1 MHRGFAAALV
11 LGLSATCLTSI
22 AQAGVTYSPTT
33 LRRITA
39 RATDDRHELTAPDL
53 GTFDGE
59 VTADGIN
66 ADFLTRARAT
76 QHSVLGPDGITLS
89 GTQEFE
95 VAKLNP
101 NPSNIVGF
109 SAESTVEDSIF
120 FTLDRATPFTF
131 AESRTVKERSGSLD
145 SDGHTILADRNG
157 RILFGFEDEIPA
169 SGTLAAGRYSLD
181 YQFLD
186 TNSLPAGN
194 STPGKIAVDY
204 DLAFLFPA
212 QSGGGGNDGGGGGPA
227 PGPLPPGAWTGL
239 VTFGLVGLVWLRHR
253 RGPKLEAA

>member
-1 MHRGFAAALV
+1 MHRGFATALV
-11 LGLSATCLTSI
+11 LGLSARLFTPT
-22 AQAGVTYSPTT
+22 ARAGVTYSPTII
-33 LRRITA
+33 RRITA
-39 RATDDRHELTAPDL
+39 RATDDLHTLTAPDL

-59 VTADGIN
+59 VTADGSN
-66 ADFLTRARAT
+66 ADFRTRARAS

-95 VAKLNP
+95 VAVLNP

-109 SAESTVEDSIF
+109 SAETTVDDEIT

-131 AESRTVKERSGSLD
+131 AESRVVKERSGSLD
-145 SDGHTILADRNG
+145 SDGHIILADRNG
-157 RILFGFEDEIPA
+157 KILHGFEDEIPA
-169 SGTLAAGRYSLD
+169 SGTLAAGKYSLD

-186 TNSLPAGN
+186 TNSLPRGN

-212 QSGGGGNDGGGGGPA
+212 QTGGGNGNEGGGPT
-227 PGPLPPGAWTGL
+227 PVPLPPAVWTGL
-239 VTFGLVGLVWLRHR
+239 ATLGLVGFAWSRCR
-253 RGPKLEAA
+253 RAVT